1 MIFRAGNFKAH
12 DAMVLNEFV
21 ILNQENHPGGLV
33 GTQKSYHD
41 IMISSN
47 HQIITFVVS
56 ENHENRFC
64 SKRLDHTP

>member
-12 DAMVLNEFV
+12 DAMALNESV
-21 ILNQENHPGGLV
+21 ILNQENPPGGLV

-41 IMISSN
+41 IMIF